1 MRSRR
6 RKRKKDRRNKN
17 QNSLVTPGGFLPE
30 KVKPER
36 NSESIW
42 EDGAGREWESLC
54 IINML
59 CKSREKRDIAFDLDP
74 GKQSLMVG
82 VQNMREKEERE
93 EFGDVGR
100 DLIMKMLISN
110 TKALVFILKVLWT
123 EYFYFC
129 QPISISFR
137 THIVIQTKKC
147 R

>member
-1 MRSRR
+1 
-6 RKRKKDRRNKN
+6 
-17 QNSLVTPGGFLPE
+17 
-30 KVKPER
+30 
-36 NSESIW
+36 
-42 EDGAGREWESLC
+42 
-54 IINML
+54 ML
-59 CKSREKRDIAFDLDP
+59 CKSREERDIAFDLDS

-82 VQNMREKEERE
+82 VQNMRGKEERE

-137 THIVIQTKKC
+137 THIVIHTKKC
-147 R
+147 W